1 MTYRIGPSANGCLG
15 DSVDVSVQID
25 PNVDMTVVNNAPFLC
40 TGGLTDIDISGSVAG
55 TMFSWVVLNAGATGA
70 TAGSGGPNTHTI
82 QQPLSN
88 LTTAAVTVTYRITP
102 TGPPPTNI
110 VGTTQDIDVTVYP
123 TPLALLTNNEPR
135 ICNGSAT
142 SIELDSDV
150 AGTTFTWTVTDPTG
164 GLSGASASAGSL
176 PIGAFIAQTLANSGT
191 YTLYRDLSHYSH
203 GFRRSGLSGCHRG
216 CGCDCGSHSGGQ
228 SQ

>member
-1 MTYRIGPSANGCLG
+1 MLNGDVAGTTFGWRVLNPGATGAFDDGGVAIGGSITQTLINATAAPISVTYRIGPSANGCLG

-40 TGGLTDIDISGSVAG
+40 TGGLTDIDLSGSVAG

-82 QQPLSN
+82 QQPLTN

-102 TGPPPTNI
+102 TGPAPTNI
-110 VGTTQDIDVTVYP
+110 VGTSQDINVTVYP

-135 ICNGSAT
+135 ICNGSLQPA
-142 SIELDSDV
+142 LN
-150 AGTTFTWTVTDPTG
+150 WT
-164 GLSGASASAGSL
+164 AM
-176 PIGAFIAQTLANSGT
+176 
-191 YTLYRDLSHYSH
+191 
-203 GFRRSGLSGCHRG
+203 
-216 CGCDCGSHSGGQ
+216 
-228 SQ
+228 